1 MEDLWCCCSK
11 LEMKTEE
18 EERDS
23 SFVFVLKFEFEI
35 GVWWKAG
42 RSTGFGIPAQSS
54 MVILSRAVKLAGPVR
69 AGPGP

>member
-1 MEDLWCCCSK
+1 
-11 LEMKTEE
+11 MKTEEEEE

-42 RSTGFGIPAQSS
+42 RSTGFGLDTSPNFNDHLDLFSS
-54 MVILSRAVKLAGPVR
+54 SPPRFFFTP
-69 AGPGP
+69 